1 MQIRLFSPSFPW
13 CLVALLSVALL
24 PAATQAQT
32 TNSGTDKFAQLETL
46 LPTPN
51 SYRTASG
58 APGKDYW
65 QQRADYDIAVTLDD
79 AKQAITGRET

>member
-1 MQIRLFSPSFPW
+1 MAGL
-13 CLVALLSVALL
+13 ALLLAAPAL
-24 PAATQAQT
+24 AQN

-58 APGKDYW
+58 APG
-65 QQRADYDIAVTLDD
+65 TS
-79 AKQAITGRET
+79 TGGMAR

>member
-1 MQIRLFSPSFPW
+1 MRIPFRLLRYGLPTVVGG
-13 CLVALLSVALL
+13 LLALTGPRL
-24 PAATQAQT
+24 AAAQS
-32 TNSGTDKFAQLETL
+32 TNSGTDKFAQLQTL

-65 QQRADYDIAVTLDD
+65 QQRL
-79 AKQAITGRET
+79 

>member
-1 MQIRLFSPSFPW
+1 MRRFLFAG
-13 CLVALLSVALL
+13 LVLALAGVQ
-24 PAATQAQT
+24 PAAAQT